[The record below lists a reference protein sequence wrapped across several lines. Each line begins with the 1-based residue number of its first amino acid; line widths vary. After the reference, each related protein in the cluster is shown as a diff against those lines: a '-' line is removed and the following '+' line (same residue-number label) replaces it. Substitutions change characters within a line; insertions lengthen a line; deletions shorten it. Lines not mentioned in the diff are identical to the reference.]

1 MSLLQE
7 DIVNVFNAL
16 FDIDARSFHLDNGA
30 ILILLSKSAEAKG
43 IRDYKPISLIH
54 SFGKLVS
61 GRHLHRRLTRRQ
73 G

>member
-16 FDIDARSFHLDNGA
+16 FDIDARSFHLVNGA

-61 GRHLHRRLTRRQ
+61 KVIANRLAP
-73 G
+73 

>member
-16 FDIDARSFHLDNGA
+16 FEIDRCKELSLVNGA
-30 ILILLSKSAEAKG
+30 ILITVVQISRSQG
-43 IRDYKPISLIH
+43 IWDYKPISLIH

-61 GRHLHRRLTRRQ
+61 KVIANRLAP
-73 G
+73 

>member
-16 FDIDARSFHLDNGA
+16 FEIDRCKELSLVNGA
-30 ILILLSKSAEAKG
+30 ILITVVQICRSQG
-43 IRDYKPISLIH
+43 IWDYKPISLIH

-61 GRHLHRRLTRRQ
+61 KVIANRLAP
-73 G
+73 